1 MYLIENKQVM
11 SRFIKQKAWIMLLF
25 CVFLGFSQHKTD
37 FGSPLDIPLLLSGNF
52 GELRPNHFHAGVDF
66 KTQGKEGLNIYSIK
80 EGYVSRIKVSPYGYG
95 KAVYITHPNGYTS
108 VYAHLQKFSP
118 VIEAYVKKLQYTR
131 KSFEIETFPKPSEL
145 PVKKGEIIGL
155 GGNTGGSEG
164 PHLHFEIREASSNAV
179 NPLLHGYDIKDEIQ
193 PDVYQVVMYPLGE
206 KSQVEQSQLPRQ
218 INITKQPDGTFLG
231 DKILADGAIGF
242 GIQSIDK
249 QNDTYHQN
257 GVYKV
262 TLLLNGT
269 SRFQYVFDKL
279 SFDEA
284 RYINAFMDYSTWI
297 EKKSRVQLLYKTKG
311 NKISTIYT
319 VNKNDGKIDI
329 KEGMSYVATIL
340 VEDIKG
346 NTTKIE
352 IPIEGKKQEIKE
364 FRPAITGKNI
374 VASRDNFFTFENGEV
389 YFPENTFY
397 EDFSLQIEG
406 KGDTISVHNP
416 SVAVHKAYTISLANQ
431 KYKENELSQVF
442 IAYVNEKNRIS
453 AERTSYKNG
462 VFSAKTRNLGRFT
475 LMKDTIP
482 PSLKPINFK
491 ANGVVNTSILKVE
504 IKDNLSGVASYSAS
518 LNGEW
523 ILFEYEPKTRTL
535 TFDFSDIDTK
545 KTTDYKLE
553 MTAKDGVGNIQKIE
567 IPFKRK

>member
-52 GELRPNHFHAGVDF
+52 GELRPNHFHAGIDF

-231 DKILADGAIGF
+231 DKILADGTIGF

-406 KGDTISVHNP
+406 KGDTIRVHNP